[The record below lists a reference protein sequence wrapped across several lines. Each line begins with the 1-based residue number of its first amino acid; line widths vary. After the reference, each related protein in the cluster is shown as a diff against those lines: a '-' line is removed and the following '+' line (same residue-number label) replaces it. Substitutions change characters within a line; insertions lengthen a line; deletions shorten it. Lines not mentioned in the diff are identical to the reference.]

1 MTMRPYFPLALQTSA
16 AACQRLRLDSSVLA
30 PLRGQD
36 RFALRRV
43 AAALAASSAAAA
55 PSGAQVNLLA
65 QLSRAF
71 RLVAA
76 RSLAALPAPPADQ
89 GFAATAAAFLRL
101 YPPGRPDEEGGV
113 TPLEIAAELFILA
126 AQSQNRA
133 ARPLLPLFDPGDLD
147 AAVPWRQTVQRI
159 DRQLLPALARE
170 GGQKTL
176 LQLLLEPL
184 LAAPDSLAGQLRY
197 VSAHWADLLPP
208 EFLDEI
214 TLAFALVAEE
224 ETSRGG
230 GPGPSVVPTFSHHD
244 AEELERFSADSD
256 WMPHVVLIAKT
267 VYVWLDQLSR
277 LYQRSIQRLDEIPDE
292 ELESLARRGFTSLWL
307 IGLWERSTASE
318 TIKRRMGNH
327 DAVASAY
334 SLYDYVVAADLGG
347 EEALERLNY
356 RCRQRGLRLACDVVP
371 NHTGIDSL
379 WSQEH
384 PDWFLQV
391 DHPPYPAYSFS
402 GPNLAT
408 SAGLELYIDDGYWDH
423 RDAAVVFKHVQ
434 HGRVRYIYHGND
446 GTHLPWN
453 DTAQLNFLREDV
465 REAMICTILAVARRF
480 KIIRFD
486 AAMTLAKKHF
496 ERLWF
501 PLPGAAGVPSRAE
514 HSLSRAE
521 FERLFPVEFWRQVV
535 DRVAAEVPD
544 TLLLAEAFWLME
556 GYFVRTLG
564 MHRVY
569 NSAFMNM
576 LKREENGKYRG
587 VIRQILEF
595 DSGIL
600 QRFVNFMNNPD
611 EETAVAQFGKGD
623 KYFAVATL
631 LATMPGLPM
640 FGHGQIEGFEEK
652 YGMEYRRARHQE
664 IPDAGFIAYHERTIF
679 PLLRRRPL
687 FSGADAFYLYDF
699 LCNGSV
705 NDNVFAYSNR
715 QGGERALVIVHNAY
729 GEIAGAVGAS
739 TGKRIKEG
747 AGERLIAPQLFD
759 GLGLGEDDAPF
770 WRFRDAASDLEYLR
784 RREELLGN
792 AFALALGSYGVHV
805 FVDWQALAWDPHLDA
820 LCTHLGGRPVAQLD
834 RELIDLRFAPE
845 QAALRRLL
853 SAEGLHTLAESTSK
867 KIAGAPDP
875 GVLTDFSLLFAQ
887 APRPLPPARR
897 QLLVAAASSLSLRA
911 WALLRQGNAGGD
923 LPAFFASRGL
933 DRILGE
939 ILGDPAAPA
948 LYWSLWRHRD
958 ELANTPLAEI
968 LPHLWA
974 EPALRAPL
982 NWHLWE
988 GKSYVDQGALT
999 TLLQRLEEI
1008 LVFELTTAEAE
1019 RSKVRIKKLRVAMAA
1034 LAGKAE
1040 ESAYQVE
1047 KFCDFE

>member
-1 MTMRPYFPLALQTSA
+1 MMTMRPYFPLALQTSA
-16 AACQRLRLDSSVLA
+16 AACQWLHLAPSVLA
-30 PLRGQD
+30 PPRGQE
-36 RFALRRV
+36 RFALRQI
-43 AAALAASSAAAA
+43 AAALSTSSAAA
-55 PSGAQVNLLA
+55 PSGAQMNLFA

-71 RLVAA
+71 RLVALRA
-76 RSLAALPAPPADQ
+76 LSALPTPPADEE
-89 GFAATAAAFLRL
+89 FMATDAAFRRL
-101 YPPGRPDEEGGV
+101 YPPGRPEEEGAV
-113 TPLEIAAELFILA
+113 TLVEVAAELFILA
-126 AQSQNRA
+126 AQSQNRG
-133 ARPLLPLFDPGDLD
+133 ARSLQALFDPSDLD
-147 AAVPWRQTVQRI
+147 VAVPWRQTVQRI
-159 DRQLLPALARE
+159 DRQLLPTLARE

-197 VSAHWADLLPP
+197 VSTYWADLLPP

-224 ETSRGG
+224 ETRRGG
-230 GPGPSVVPTFSHHD
+230 GPGPSVAPTFSRHD
-244 AEELERFSADSD
+244 AEELDRFSADSD

-277 LYQRSIQRLDEIPDE
+277 LYQRRIERLDEIPDE
-292 ELESLARRGFTSLWL
+292 ELESLAQRGFTSLWL
-307 IGLWERSTASE
+307 IGLWERSTASAI
-318 TIKRRMGNH
+318 IKQRMGNH

-347 EEALERLNY
+347 EEALERLTQ

-408 SAGLELYIDDGYWDH
+408 TAGLELYIDDGYWDH

-514 HSLSRAE
+514 HSLSRDE
-521 FERLFPVEFWRQVV
+521 FERLFPAEFWRQVV

-664 IPDAGFIAYHERTIF
+664 SPDAGFIAHHQRTIF

-699 LCNGSV
+699 LCNGAV
-705 NDNVFAYSNR
+705 NDNVFVYSNR
-715 QGGERALVIVHNAY
+715 QGGERALVVVHNAH
-729 GEIAGAVGAS
+729 GEIAGEIGAS
-739 TGKRIKEG
+739 TGKRIKAGE
-747 AGERLIAPQLFD
+747 GERLVAPQLFD
-759 GLGLGEDDAPF
+759 GLGLGENDAPF
-770 WRFRDAASDLEYLR
+770 WRFRDATSDLEYLR

-792 AFALALGSYGVHV
+792 AFVLALGSYGVHV
-805 FVDWQALAWDPHLDA
+805 FVDWQGLAWDAHLDA
-820 LCTHLGGRPVAQLD
+820 LCTRLGGRPLAQLD
-834 RELIDLRFAPE
+834 RELIDLRFAAE

-853 SAEGLHTLAESTSK
+853 SPEGRRAITEFTSK
-867 KIAGAPDP
+867 KTAEAAAAN
-875 GVLTDFSLLFAQ
+875 VLADVVLLFGGE
-887 APRPLPPARR
+887 PRPLPSAQR
-897 QLLVAAASSLSLRA
+897 QRLTAPKSSLSLFA
-911 WALLRQGNAGGD
+911 WALLRQGDAGDD
-923 LPAFFASRGL
+923 LPALFASHGL
-933 DRILGE
+933 DRVLGE
-939 ILGDPAAPA
+939 ALGDPAAPA
-948 LYWSLWRHRD
+948 LYWLLWRHRD
-958 ELANTPLAEI
+958 ALANAPLAA
-968 LPHLWA
+968 LLTHLWA
-974 EPALRAPL
+974 EPMLRATL
-982 NWHLWE
+982 NWHVWD
-988 GKSYVDQGALT
+988 GKTYVEQGALT

-1008 LVFELTTAEAE
+1008 LVFELTAAE
-1019 RSKVRIKKLRVAMAA
+1019 SGQGKGRIKELRAELTA
-1034 LAGKAE
+1034 LAEKAQRY
-1040 ESAYQVE
+1040 AYQVE

>member
-16 AACQRLRLDSSVLA
+16 AACQRLQIAPSILA
-30 PLRGQD
+30 PPPGKE
-36 RFALRRV
+36 RFALRQV
-43 AAALAASSAAAA
+43 AAALSSVNSAAA
-55 PSGAQVNLLA
+55 PGGPQVILLA

-71 RLVAA
+71 RLIAA
-76 RSLAALPAPPADQ
+76 RYLATSPIPLANLE
-89 GFAATAAAFLRL
+89 FTKTAAAFQRF
-101 YPPGRPDEEGGV
+101 YPPALQEEIAPV
-113 TPLEIAAELFILA
+113 QPLEIAIELFILA
-126 AQSQNRA
+126 AQSQNPA

-159 DRQLLPALARE
+159 DRRLLPKVERA

-184 LAAPDSLAGQLRY
+184 LAAPDSLVAQLRY
-197 VSAHWADLLPP
+197 VGTHWADLLPP
-208 EFLDEI
+208 EFLDEMN
-214 TLAFALVAEE
+214 LAFALVAEE
-224 ETSRGG
+224 EAVRGG
-230 GPGPSVVPTFSHHD
+230 GPGPSVAPTYSRHD

-277 LYQRSIQRLDEIPDE
+277 LYHRSITRLDEIPDE
-292 ELESLARRGFTSLWL
+292 ELELLARRGFTSLWL
-307 IGLWERSTASE
+307 IGLWERSTASAI
-318 TIKRRMGNH
+318 IKQRMGNH

-334 SLYDYVVAADLGG
+334 SLYDYVVAVDLGG
-347 EEALERLNY
+347 EEALERLNQ

-379 WSQEH
+379 WSKEH
-384 PDWFLQV
+384 PDWFIQV

-408 SAGLELYIDDGYWDH
+408 SDGLELYIDDGYWDH

-434 HGRVRYIYHGND
+434 HGRTRYIYHGND

-514 HSLSRAE
+514 HSLSRDE

-640 FGHGQIEGFEEK
+640 FGHGQIDGFEEK

-664 IPDAGFIAYHERTIF
+664 IPDAGFISYHERTIF

-715 QGGERALVIVHNAY
+715 HNGERSLVIVHNAY
-729 GEIAGAVGAS
+729 GEIAGVIGPS
-739 TGKRIKEG
+739 SGKRIKEDG
-747 AGERLIAPQLFD
+747 NERLVTLPLSV
-759 GLGLGEDDAPF
+759 GLGLEGSNASF
-770 WRFRDAASDLEYLR
+770 WRFRDTVSDLEYLR
-784 RREELLGN
+784 RHEDLLGDN
-792 AFALALGSYGVHV
+792 FFLALGSYGVHV
-805 FVDWQALAWDPHLDA
+805 FVDWQGLAWDESLDA
-820 LCTHLGGRPVAQLD
+820 LCNHLNGRPVANLD
-834 RELIDLRFAPE
+834 REVVDFRFAAE

-853 SAEGLHTLAESTSK
+853 SPEGLDSLSTVTRESPVAEVVLA
-867 KIAGAPDP
+867 
-875 GVLTDFSLLFAQ
+875 DFTLLFAQ
-887 APRPLPPARR
+887 PPHPLPLALR
-897 QLLVAAASSLSLRA
+897 QLLAAKGSSLSLHV
-911 WALLRQGNAGGD
+911 WALLRQGSVEKD
-923 LPAFFASRGL
+923 LPESFAARGL

-939 ILGDPAAPA
+939 ILGEPAAPV
-948 LYWSLWRHRD
+948 LYWRLWRLRE
-958 ELANTPLAEI
+958 EL
-968 LPHLWA
+968 
-974 EPALRAPL
+974 LRAPL
-982 NWHLWE
+982 AELFHRLCEDPGLRATLDWHIWE
-988 GKSYVDQGALT
+988 DKTYVDQSALA
-999 TLLQRLEEI
+999 TLLPRLEEI
-1008 LVFELTTAEAE
+1008 LVFELIAAEPKT
-1019 RSKVRIKKLRVAMAA
+1019 SKSKIKALRVAMATLAKKA
-1034 LAGKAE
+1034 LASG
-1040 ESAYQVE
+1040 YQVE

>member
-1 MTMRPYFPLALQTSA
+1 MRPYFPLALQTSA
-16 AACQRLRLDSSVLA
+16 AACQRLHLVPAVLA
-30 PLRGQD
+30 PPPGRE
-36 RFALRRV
+36 RFALRQI
-43 AAALAASSAAAA
+43 AAALASSAAAA
-55 PSGAQVNLLA
+55 PSGARVNLLA
-65 QLSRAF
+65 QLSCAF
-71 RLVAA
+71 RFVAA
-76 RSLAALPAPPADQ
+76 RSLVTPPTDEE
-89 GFAATAAAFLRL
+89 FSATATAFLRL
-101 YPPGRPDEEGGV
+101 YPPGRPAEEGAV
-113 TPLEIAAELFILA
+113 TPVEIAVELFVLA
-126 AQSQNRA
+126 AQSQNQA
-133 ARPLLPLFDPGDLD
+133 ARSLLPLFDPGDLD
-147 AAVPWRQTVQRI
+147 AAVAWRQTVQRI
-159 DRQLLPALARE
+159 DQQLLPPVSRG

-184 LAAPDSLAGQLRY
+184 LAAPDSLAGQLQY
-197 VSAHWADLLPP
+197 VSRHWADLLPP

-230 GPGPSVVPTFSHHD
+230 GPGPSVAPTFSRHD

-256 WMPHVVLIAKT
+256 WMPHVILIAKT

-277 LYQRSIQRLDEIPDE
+277 LYQRSITRLDEIPDE

-307 IGLWERSTASE
+307 IGLWERSIASAI
-318 TIKRRMGNH
+318 IKQRMGNH

-347 EEALERLNY
+347 EEALERLTQ

-384 PDWFLQV
+384 PDWFIQV
-391 DHPPYPAYSFS
+391 DHPPYPAYSFN

-514 HSLSRAE
+514 HTLSRDE

-664 IPDAGFIAYHERTIF
+664 IPDTGFIAHHERTIF

-687 FSGADAFYLYDF
+687 FSGADEFYLYDF
-699 LCNGSV
+699 LCNGAI
-705 NDNVFAYSNR
+705 NDNVFVYSNR
-715 QGGERALVIVHNAY
+715 KGGERALVVVHNAY
-729 GEIAGAVGAS
+729 GEIAGAVGGS

-747 AGERLIAPQLFD
+747 ASENLIAPQLFD
-759 GLGLGEDDAPF
+759 GLGLGENDAPF
-770 WRFRDAASDLEYLR
+770 WRFRDVTSDLEYLR
-784 RREELLGN
+784 RREELLGS
-792 AFALALGSYGVHV
+792 AFALVLGSYGVHV
-805 FVDWQALAWDPHLDA
+805 FVDWQGLAWDAHLDA
-820 LCTHLGGRPVAQLD
+820 LCTRLGGRPVAHLD
-834 RELIDLRFAPE
+834 RELIDFRFAPE

-853 SAEGLHTLAESTSK
+853 AESTSPLALLEP
-867 KIAGAPDP
+867 AGAA
-875 GVLTDFSLLFAQ
+875 LADFALLFGHE
-887 APRPLPPARR
+887 PRPLTPALTR
-897 QLLVAAASSLSLRA
+897 LLVAVESPLTLCV
-911 WALLRQGNAGGD
+911 WALLRQANGAD
-923 LPAFFASRGL
+923 DVPAFFAARGL
-933 DRILGE
+933 DRVLGE
-939 ILGDPAAPA
+939 ILDDPAAPA
-948 LYWSLWRHRD
+948 LYWLLWRHRD
-958 ELANTPLAEI
+958 ELTSLPLTA
-968 LPHLWA
+968 LLSQLWA
-974 EPALRAPL
+974 EPALRATL
-982 NWHLWE
+982 NWHTWE
-988 GKSYVDQGALT
+988 EKTYVDQGALT
-999 TLLQRLEEI
+999 TLLLRLEAI
-1008 LVFELTTAEAE
+1008 LIFELTAESE
-1019 RSKVRIKKLRVAMAA
+1019 RSQSRIKALRTALAA
-1034 LAGKAE
+1034 LAEKARQ
-1040 ESAYQVE
+1040 SAYQVE

>member
-16 AACQRLRLDSSVLA
+16 AACQRLHLA
-30 PLRGQD
+30 PQVITPPLGRE
-36 RFALRRV
+36 RFALRQV
-43 AAALAASSAAAA
+43 AAALQESSPVAA

-71 RLVAA
+71 RFIAGRFLM
-76 RSLAALPAPPADQ
+76 ALPAPPSDQ
-89 GFAATAAAFLRL
+89 EFGTTAAAFLRL
-101 YPPGRPDEEGGV
+101 YPPGRPAGEGPV
-113 TPLEIAAELFILA
+113 VPVEIAAELFILA
-126 AQSQNRA
+126 AQSQNQA

-147 AAVPWRQTVQRI
+147 AAVAWRLTVQRI
-159 DRQLLPALARE
+159 DRQLLPMLARP

-197 VSAHWADLLPP
+197 VSTHWADLLPP
-208 EFLDEI
+208 EFLDEM

-230 GPGPSVVPTFSHHD
+230 GPGPSVAPTFSRHD
-244 AEELERFSADSD
+244 AEELERFSADRD

-277 LYQRSIQRLDEIPDE
+277 LYQRSIERLDEIPDE

-307 IGLWERSTASE
+307 IGLWERSTASA
-318 TIKRRMGNH
+318 TIKQRMGNH

-347 EEALERLNY
+347 EEALERLTQ

-384 PDWFLQV
+384 PDWFIQV
-391 DHPPYPAYSFS
+391 DHPPYPAYSFN

-408 SAGLELYIDDGYWDH
+408 TAGLELYIDDGYWDH

-514 HSLSRAE
+514 HTLSRDE

-664 IPDAGFIAYHERTIF
+664 IPDTGFIAYHERTIF

-705 NDNVFAYSNR
+705 NDNVFVYSNR
-715 QGGERALVIVHNAY
+715 KGGERALVVVHNAY
-729 GEIAGAVGAS
+729 GEISGGIGAS

-747 AGERLIAPQLFD
+747 GGERLVAPQLFD
-759 GLGLGEDDAPF
+759 GLGLGENDAAF

-792 AFALALGSYGVHV
+792 AFALALASYGVHV
-805 FVDWQALAWDPHLDA
+805 FVDWQALAGDAHLDA
-820 LCTHLGGRPVAQLD
+820 LCTRLGGRPVAQLD
-834 RELIDLRFAPE
+834 RELLDLRFAPE
-845 QAALRRLL
+845 QTALRRLL
-853 SAEGLHTLAESTSK
+853 SVKGGHTPAVSASQKTAAAAEAFADFCRLFSTE
-867 KIAGAPDP
+867 A
-875 GVLTDFSLLFAQ
+875 
-887 APRPLPPARR
+887 RPLPPTLT
-897 QLLVAAASSLSLRA
+897 QLLAAAEGSLSLRA
-911 WALLRQGNAGGD
+911 WALLRRGHGGDD
-923 LPAFFASRGL
+923 LPAFLAAKGL
-933 DRILGE
+933 DRVLGE

-948 LYWSLWRHRD
+948 LYWQLWHHRD
-958 ELANTPLAEI
+958 ELVRTPLAV
-968 LPHLWA
+968 LLSHLWA
-974 EPALRAPL
+974 DPTLRTTL
-982 NWHLWE
+982 NWHVWE
-988 GKSYVDQGALT
+988 DKTYVDQDALLA
-999 TLLQRLEEI
+999 LLRRLEEI
-1008 LVFELTTAEAE
+1008 LVFELTAELPAQSPAKIETLRAE
-1019 RSKVRIKKLRVAMAA
+1019 FAT
-1034 LAGKAE
+1034 LARKAE